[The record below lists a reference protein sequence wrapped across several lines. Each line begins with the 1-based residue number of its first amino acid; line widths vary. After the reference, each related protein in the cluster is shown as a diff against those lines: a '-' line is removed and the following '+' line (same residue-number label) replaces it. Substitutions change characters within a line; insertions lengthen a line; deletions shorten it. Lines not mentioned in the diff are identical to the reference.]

1 MKIKNF
7 NNHIISSDETIR
19 KLVIKLG
26 KLKRNFCIAVD
37 KDKKYIG
44 TLTDGDVRRG
54 LLLNFT
60 LKDKIKEI
68 CNKKSQFVK
77 INVSEKKIKEIF
89 KSKKITF
96 LPIINKFKK
105 VIGIHYPSNSK
116 YLNTIENE
124 MLIMAGGKGKR
135 LRPYTNKIPKP
146 LLPVNGKPI
155 IERIIIIAKKQG
167 VRNFVISINYLG
179 NKIKSYLNNGNKL
192 DVNIRYIKENKPLG
206 TAGSLYYYKK
216 NKLPFIVSNADVIS
230 NIDYR
235 EMLDYHN
242 KLNSFITIGAI
253 SNFEKNHYG
262 KIIFKNNRVKK
273 IEEKIEDKSFINSGI
288 YILDPNAVKFF
299 KSKKFIHMTDFIELA
314 ISLKKKVHVFPIHEN
329 WYDYGIKEKYL
340 NQKNNKSN
348 KSNK

>member
-7 NNHIISSDETIR
+7 NEHIINSDQTIR
-19 KLVIKLG
+19 QLVIKLG
-26 KLKRNFCIAVD
+26 KLKKDFCIVID
-37 KDKKYIG
+37 KNNKYIG

-68 CNKKSQFVK
+68 YNRKSQFVK
-77 INVSEKKIKEIF
+77 IGISEKKIKEIF
-89 KSKKITF
+89 ESNKDISF
-96 LPIINKFKK
+96 LPIINKSKN
-105 VIGIHYPSNSK
+105 VTGIHYPSNSK

-135 LRPYTNKIPKP
+135 LRPFTNKIPKP

-155 IERIIIIAKKQG
+155 IERIIMTAKKQG
-167 VRNFVISINYLG
+167 IKNFVISINYLG
-179 NKIKSYLNNGNKL
+179 NKIKSYLENGNKL

-230 NIDYR
+230 NINYR
-235 EMLDYHN
+235 EMIDYHN
-242 KLNSFITIGAI
+242 KLSSFITIGAI

-262 KIIFKNNRVKK
+262 EIIIKNNRVKK
-273 IEEKIEDKSFINSGI
+273 IEEKIEKKSFINSGI
-288 YILDPNAVKFF
+288 YILNPNVIKFF

-314 ISLKKKVHVFPIHEN
+314 ISQKKKVHIFPIHEN
-329 WYDYGIKEKYL
+329 WYDYGIKEKYI
-340 NQKNNKSN
+340 NQKNDKL
-348 KSNK
+348 KK

>member
-7 NNHIISSDETIR
+7 DEHIINSDETIR

-26 KLKRNFCIAVD
+26 KLKKNFCIAVD
-37 KDKKYIG
+37 KNKKYIG

-77 INVSEKKIKEIF
+77 ISVSEKKIKEIF
-89 KSKKITF
+89 EYKKVSF

-105 VIGIHYPSNSK
+105 VTGIHYPSNSK
-116 YLNTIENE
+116 YLNIIENE

-135 LRPYTNKIPKP
+135 LRPFTNKIPKP

-155 IERIIIIAKKQG
+155 IERRIITAKKQG

-192 DVNIRYIKENKPLG
+192 DVNIRYIKEDKPLG

-230 NIDYR
+230 NINYR
-235 EMLDYHN
+235 EMIDYHN

-262 KIIFKNNRVKK
+262 QIIFKNNRVKK
-273 IEEKIEDKSFINSGI
+273 IEEKIEKKSFINSGI
-288 YILDPNAVKFF
+288 YVLNPNVMKFF
-299 KSKKFIHMTDFIELA
+299 KTKKFIHMTDIIELA
-314 ISLKKKVHVFPIHEN
+314 ISQKKKVHVFPIHEN

-340 NQKNNKSN
+340 NKKNDKF
-348 KSNK
+348 KK

>member
-7 NNHIISSDETIR
+7 NEHIINSNQTIR
-19 KLVIKLG
+19 HLVIKLG
-26 KLKRNFCIAVD
+26 KLKKDFCIVVD
-37 KDKKYIG
+37 KNKKYIG
-44 TLTDGDVRRG
+44 TLTDGDIRRG

-60 LKDKIKEI
+60 LKDEVKEI
-68 CNKKSQFVK
+68 CNKQSKFVT
-77 INVSEKKIKEIF
+77 IGISEKKIKQIF
-89 KSKKITF
+89 EFNKNITF

-105 VIGIHYPSNSK
+105 VTGIHYLSNSK

-135 LRPYTNKIPKP
+135 LRPFTNKIPKP

-155 IERIIIIAKKQG
+155 IERIIITAKKQG
-167 VRNFVISINYLG
+167 IRNFVISINYLG

-192 DVNIRYIKENKPLG
+192 DVNIRYINENKPLG

-216 NKLPFIVSNADVIS
+216 NRLPFIVSNADVIS
-230 NIDYR
+230 NISYR
-235 EMLDYHN
+235 EMIDYHN

-253 SNFEKNHYG
+253 SNYEKNHYG
-262 KIIFKNNRVKK
+262 EIIFNNNRVKK
-273 IEEKIEDKSFINSGI
+273 IEEKIEKKSFINSGI
-288 YILDPNAVKFF
+288 YILNPSVLNFF

-314 ISLKKKVHVFPIHEN
+314 ISKKKKVHVFPIHEN

-340 NQKNNKSN
+340 NQKNDKF
-348 KSNK
+348 KK